1 VLVVV
6 RTHADLPFD
15 LVEGLGRNESYLA
28 DPAEAVPVPGTGAV
42 AVVLQAAAFEGGG
55 RPDAYYPCA
64 ARRGEEYAPQKP
76 ATIG

>member
-1 VLVVV
+1 
-6 RTHADLPFD
+6 
-15 LVEGLGRNESYLA
+15 LA